1 MTSLYPLENGMA
13 FAQYSGNKYDDIFEI
28 YKNADY
34 YTMYMHGNEG
44 NFWNRQNVYKS
55 LKVEEMLEFI
65 KEADHEFNNVET
77 EINYANVVCG
87 IIMEN
92 GTNVKQEKML
102 I

>member
-1 MTSLYPLENGMA
+1 MQVLYLLHHI
-13 FAQYSGNKYDDIFEI
+13 QDLTYL
-28 YKNADY
+28 
-34 YTMYMHGNEG
+34 
-44 NFWNRQNVYKS
+44 VYN
-55 LKVEEMLEFI
+55 EEMLEFI